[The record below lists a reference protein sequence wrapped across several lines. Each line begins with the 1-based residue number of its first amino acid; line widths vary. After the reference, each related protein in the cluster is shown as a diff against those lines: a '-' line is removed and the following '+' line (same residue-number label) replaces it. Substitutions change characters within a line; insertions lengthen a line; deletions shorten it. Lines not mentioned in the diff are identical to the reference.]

1 MPRTFFATP
10 AALCLATTL
19 GACAALPQPESSSET
34 PPIAAAAVIESAP
47 DTATAPVSA
56 PASATPAAVAAA
68 SADVAVIRP
77 AASTAPAPTQDQ
89 PRITVVLPT
98 APGAIKAAVQASATR
113 ASKPVAVTAVATAQP
128 APPRTLAAVK
138 SKESGKGRTVAKA
151 AKAAAPL
158 ASPDLWVRMRGRMAL
173 ADIEHP
179 RITEQLETLKR
190 QPGYLNL
197 FTQRARPYLHYI
209 VENIDRR
216 GLPMDLALLPMVE
229 SAFDPTALS
238 PKDAAGLWQII
249 PSTGQEWGLLLA
261 EGYDGRLDIHTS
273 TGVALRYLRYL
284 NQQFNG
290 DWLLALAAYNAG
302 PRAVQDAIK
311 ARTAESAPVI
321 AHPGLDTQPLIR
333 EVLAVAGAA
342 DAPPVSQSLFWSLK
356 LPRETQDYVP
366 RIVALAHVVANPG
379 AYGLKLPLIDNQP
392 YLYRVDLTADHKVID
407 SIIAAGIPIEDFSR
421 FNPGFKQGVE
431 PPARAYNLL
440 LPREQAQTL
449 VASAPGAQL
458 VAPSRYT
465 VRKGETLAAI
475 ARRHGV
481 PSGQLAQWNGLNDRV
496 ALKAGQ
502 QLIVYPSS

>member
-1 MPRTFFATP
+1 MPRAFFATP
-10 AALCLATTL
+10 AALCLATVL
-19 GACAALPQPESSSET
+19 GACAALPQPESSSEA
-34 PPIAAAAVIESAP
+34 PPAAAATVTESAP
-47 DTATAPVSA
+47 DTAAAPVTA
-56 PASATPAAVAAA
+56 PASATPAAVATA

-77 AASTAPAPTQDQ
+77 AAAATPAPAPGQ

-98 APGAIKAAVQASATR
+98 EPGAIKAAVQASVTR
-113 ASKPVAVTAVATAQP
+113 ASKPAPVTAAVTAQP
-128 APPRTLAAVK
+128 AMPRALAPVK
-138 SKESGKGRTVAKA
+138 SRESGKGRTA
-151 AKAAAPL
+151 AKAASPL

-311 ARTAESAPVI
+311 ARATEAAPVV
-321 AHPGLDTQPLIR
+321 AYPGLDTQPLVH
-333 EVLAVAGAA
+333 EALATAGAA
-342 DAPPVSQSLFWSLK
+342 DAPAISQSLFWSLK
-356 LPRETQDYVP
+356 LPKETQDYVP

-379 AYGLKLPLIDNQP
+379 AYGLKLPVIDNQP
-392 YLYRVDLTADHKVID
+392 YLYRVDLTADSKVID
-407 SIIAAGIPIEDFSR
+407 SVTAAGIPMEDFSR